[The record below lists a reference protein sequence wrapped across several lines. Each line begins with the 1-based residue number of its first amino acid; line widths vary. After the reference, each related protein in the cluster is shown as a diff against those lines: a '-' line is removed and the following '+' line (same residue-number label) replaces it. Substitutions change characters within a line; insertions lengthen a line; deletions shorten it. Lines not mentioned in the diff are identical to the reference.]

1 MEPPRGK
8 KRGSADSF
16 GTFLDAVQQSPQ
28 KKQPVGGAAS
38 VLSTILMTYGPQ
50 LLSELQGKS
59 GMSFTEFAPLIAS
72 MRESGAV
79 TVTGDPGREVV
90 ALTSAGTR

>member
-8 KRGSADSF
+8 KKGSADSF

-28 KKQPVGGAAS
+28 EQPVGGAAS

-72 MRESGAV
+72 MRESGSV

-90 ALTSAGTR
+90 ALTSAGMR